1 MTTQHCTQCAHRET
15 LSQWM
20 NESENNF
27 YYILC
32 LSHSLIICLHRETRA
47 QWALAC
53 TSLSVISLLRCLAQC
68 VRMQVDMLTSLIIPP
83 STWQSSATW
92 TSPFS
97 LWWSPCRRERT
108 ENMNKLFS
116 SLLWGNV
123 DSVFFTIHR
132 RQIHLWAFEDD
143 NKKTLPDPSLMMEE
157 RLNTWETH
165 SSSSK
170 QSMPESIRATF
181 GNTTRNG
188 EQVWVELRNE
198 QNIYTLL

>member
-1 MTTQHCTQCAHRET
+1 MWWRHNTAHNVLTET

-53 TSLSVISLLRCLAQC
+53 TSLSVISL
-68 VRMQVDMLTSLIIPP
+68 IIPP

-97 LWWSPCRRERT
+97 LWWSPCRREREREQRT
-108 ENMNKLFS
+108 WTNYSHLSYGAMWIRFFFLRYT
-116 SLLWGNV
+116 V
-123 DSVFFTIHR
+123 DKSTCERLKTIK
-132 RQIHLWAFEDD
+132 
-143 NKKTLPDPSLMMEE
+143 KKTLPDPSLMMEE

-170 QSMPESIRATF
+170 QSMPESIRETF